1 MERVKAEQGY
11 RRKQSTPAY
20 YADMY
25 LLTAS
30 EDLCRRTANCF
41 LGHSIEFGYTDSF
54 DTIVSDLS
62 STKAVDTLAF
72 SLAEYCARIV
82 GLLSVKIADLS
93 RAVERLS
100 GYRQNTIREIKNG

>member
-54 DTIVSDLS
+54 DTIVSDLA
-62 STKAVDTLAF
+62 STEAVDTLAF

-82 GLLSVKIADLS
+82 GLLSGKIADLS

-100 GYRQNTIREIKNG
+100 GYRQNTIREIKNS